1 MARADRRRAQRARP
15 AAATRRSDVVI
26 EDTMFFPRL
35 RRHAKWMFLFLALV
49 FALGFV
55 GFGVGA
61 GGIGFG
67 DVIRDAAGGGG
78 QPSISKAEQ
87 ATLDNPKD
95 AQAFKDLSTAYQ
107 TAGQTDNAIQALT
120 NYTQLR
126 PKDVDALRELA
137 ALYLQQASTA
147 QNRAQIFQARA
158 AYLAPGGIR
167 DTIFQIGGSPLT
179 PDPITNAVS
188 TDYETG
194 ISTASSEAQSA
205 AAQAVEQYRK
215 IAQIRPKDPSVQLEL
230 ASAAQSGGDVA
241 TTIAAYKAFLK
252 LAPDDPTA
260 PEVRQLLKRL
270 EKFGTSGQTG

>member
-1 MARADRRRAQRARP
+1 
-15 AAATRRSDVVI
+15 
-26 EDTMFFPRL
+26 MFFPRL

-67 DVIRDAAGGGG
+67 DAIRNAAGGSG

-87 ATLDNPKD
+87 KTLDNPKD

-107 TAGQTDNAIQALT
+107 AASRTDDAIEALT
-120 NYTQLR
+120 SYTQLR
-126 PKDVDALRELA
+126 PRDTDALRELA
-137 ALYLQQASTA
+137 ALYLQKASAA
-147 QNRAQIFQARA
+147 QERAQIFQARSA
-158 AYLAPGGIR
+158 FLAPGGIR
-167 DTIFQIGGSPLT
+167 DTIYQIGGSPLT

-188 TDYETG
+188 TSYESE
-194 ISTASSEAQSA
+194 ISAASSEAQGA
-205 AAQAVEQYRK
+205 AAQAVEQYRR
-215 IAQIRPKDPSVQLEL
+215 ITQLHPKDPSVQLEL
-230 ASAAQSGGDVA
+230 ASAAQSAGDVT

-260 PEVRQLLKRL
+260 PEVRRQLKQLQKYSS
-270 EKFGTSGQTG
+270 TASG